1 VNAVEGG
8 DALAITAAAIAVAA
22 TLMLAPSAAW
32 AGSPHFVSCSVERTD
47 DSLVVSGK
55 EAGLGDEAT
64 IEIKITAVAL
74 CINPGGHHPKA
85 DNKQSLADDFPVTV
99 QNGKADFSD
108 TLTASFQPSCSPPD
122 TIEFTNVSVCHLT
135 NHICCPIAGTF

>member
-1 VNAVEGG
+1 MRFVIFAAMSIAAV
-8 DALAITAAAIAVAA
+8 LI
-22 TLMLAPSAAW
+22 LAPLPAW

-55 EAGLGDEAT
+55 EAGLGGEAK
-64 IEIKITAVAL
+64 IEIEITATAL

-85 DNKQSLADDFPVTV
+85 ANKQSLADDFPVTV

-108 TLTASFQPSCSPPD
+108 TLTATFQPSCSPPD
-122 TIEFTNVSVCHLT
+122 TIEFTNVSVCDLT
-135 NHICCPIAGTF
+135 NNICCPIAGTF